1 MKYVNK
7 EFKWKILRTN
17 TKYYYQNQMKLI
29 KKMNYLN
36 NNYKT
41 VYNTKI
47 FMKIVILGLKN

>member
-41 VYNTKI
+41 VYNIKI